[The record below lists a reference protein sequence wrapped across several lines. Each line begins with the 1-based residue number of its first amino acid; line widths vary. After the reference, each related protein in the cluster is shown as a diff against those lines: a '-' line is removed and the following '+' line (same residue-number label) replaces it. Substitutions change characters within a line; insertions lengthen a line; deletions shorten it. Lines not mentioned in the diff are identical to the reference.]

1 MTTLTPTI
9 EIPELAT
16 PRLLMRGFRDSD
28 IDAYAAM
35 MADLEVARYIGDG
48 NTLTRPDAWR
58 QMAMF
63 SGHWVLRGFGIWAV
77 EERATGNFLGRIGF
91 WEPQGWPGFEL
102 AYTLARPFW
111 GRGFA
116 REAGAAALAYGRE
129 TLGKT
134 DIISLIR
141 PANTPSIRVA
151 EALGARQEGT
161 IELMG
166 KPSLLYRYQPRSLE

>member
-1 MTTLTPTI
+1 MTASTPTI
-9 EIPELAT
+9 EIPELTT
-16 PRLLMRGFRDSD
+16 PRLLMRSFRDSD
-28 IDAYAAM
+28 IDAYAEM
-35 MADLEVARYIGDG
+35 MSDELVARYIGDG

-58 QMAMF
+58 QMALF
-63 SGHWVLRGFGIWAV
+63 AGHWVLRGYGIWAV
-77 EERATGNFLGRIGF
+77 EERETGTFLGRIGF
-91 WEPQGWPGFEL
+91 WEPHGWPGFEL

-129 TLGKT
+129 TLSKT

-151 EALGARQEGT
+151 ESLGARQEAT
-161 IELMG
+161 IQLMG
-166 KPSLLYRYQPRSLE
+166 KPSLLYRYPP

>member
-1 MTTLTPTI
+1 MRDSTTTI
-9 EIPELAT
+9 EIPELTT

-28 IDAYAAM
+28 IDAYAEM
-35 MADLEVARYIGDG
+35 MADPEVTRYIGDG
-48 NTLTRPDAWR
+48 NSLSRADAWR

-63 SGHWVLRGFGIWAV
+63 AGHWVLRGYGIWVV
-77 EERATGNFLGRIGF
+77 EERATGTFLGRIGF

-141 PANTPSIRVA
+141 PANVPSIRVA
-151 EALGARQEGT
+151 EALGARQETT
-161 IELMG
+161 IDLMG
-166 KPSLLYRYQPRSLE
+166 KPALLYRY